1 MTKRKYR
8 VFGFKS
14 EVFLAKACPVFGTTV
29 TASSPEDAVEYA
41 IKNKRGAKN
50 VEYWGVC
57 SLSNFVEIAV
67 GHSPYGRQVRVM

>member
-8 VFGFKS
+8 VFGFLS
-14 EVFLAKACPVFGTTV
+14 EDMLKRERPNLGTIIS
-29 TASSPEDAVEYA
+29 ADSPEEAVEYT

-50 VEYWGVC
+50 IEYWGVC

-67 GHSPYGRQVRVM
+67 GYSPYGKQIRVM